1 MFTNSASNVNENCF
15 PIGVPSVTLQPTTE
29 VIPPQILKALQRGW
43 EVFPLRPRTKTGYYW
58 TVYKDGG
65 EGYSWQKQATN
76 NIDQVRIWAAE
87 FPGCNWGSRTGE
99 TSGFFV
105 TDLDTPEAL
114 QRLKALG
121 AKILYLV
128 RTGHKS
134 RDRYQAYFLQ
144 PEGVRIKTDSDIFEG
159 DPEGFDVRGDKNGYV
174 VLPPSIH
181 PDGFPYEIV
190 EEAELLEEPT
200 QELLH
205 EVTDNRVEE
214 PAVDISDLEPLTD
227 KQKELGR
234 STFLNKVREYQEYLE
249 TTDIVTNDSND
260 RLNILAGAGGKRVAR
275 ELFTLEEVIEKI
287 EAASAIYIAYDRNG
301 YKGTLRSGLKHGLRH
316 PWTPDKA
323 EQYLKEK
330 GEREANL
337 VGFGKCPMPAAASP
351 VPQPPAPAV
360 KPSEPIER
368 GLPKLAPKSQVEPFP
383 THVLGPVLQAA
394 AEAIA
399 RRVQC
404 VPDIAAHSVL
414 SGAALAVC
422 PHYNV
427 QLPFGSVSPV
437 NLFLMTVGRSG
448 DRKTSADKEAMVCVG
463 EWERE
468 LEHAWKRDMPHYE
481 AQLEHYEKQQK
492 QAFKDR
498 VISPAQV
505 AEALGPKPKPPV
517 SFILRCDEP
526 TIEGLR
532 DVFLRGS
539 NLLGLYGDEGGK
551 FLGGHSMKEEHQL
564 NAITS
569 LSSMW
574 DGTEIRKVRAGN
586 EVATKRVYRLA
597 THLMMQPGVAERF
610 LGNGLYQEQGIL
622 ARYLVAWPELESM
635 DGQRFFVEP
644 DPNYDEILQ
653 PYRDRVFR
661 LLSTPH
667 PENQW
672 GELDPMVLPFSA
684 GARKLWIKYQ
694 NESQAWMAPKGRWKP
709 IRAFGEKAL
718 EHAARLAVVLQQ
730 FNSCSLELSAE
741 YFEAGWQLVQYY
753 ANQLLAT
760 QGVVRDP
767 EIDKAHILYQWLE
780 EKHEGDIVDSR
791 TIQRKGPAPCRNKKA
806 LEQIVGVLVEFGLLE
821 PLNPGDPRWKVYRGY

>member
-1 MFTNSASNVNENCF
+1 MIPSNLPEITPQFNQNK
-15 PIGVPSVTLQPTTE
+15 PIAA
-29 VIPPQILKALQRGW
+29 VIPPQVIKAPQLGW
-43 EVFPLRPRTKTGYYW
+43 ELFPLQHATKTGYFL
-58 TVYKDGG
+58 TNYKEGG
-65 EGYSWQKQATN
+65 EGFSWQKQATN
-76 NIDQVRIWAAE
+76 DINQVTKWAAQ
-87 FPGCNWGSRTGE
+87 FAGCNWASRTGE
-99 TSGFFV
+99 TSGLWV
-105 TDLDTPEAL
+105 LDIDSPEAL
-114 QRLKALG
+114 CLLQERGCKLT
-121 AKILYLV
+121 YLV
-128 RTGHKS
+128 RTGHES
-134 RDRYQAYFLQ
+134 RNRYQAYFRQ
-144 PEGVRIKTDSDIFEG
+144 PKGVRIRTASDIMKSAPAG
-159 DPEGFDVRGDKNGYV
+159 LDVRGDKNGYV

-181 PDGFPYEIV
+181 PHGNPYEIV
-190 EEAELLEEPT
+190 IDGELSEAPAWLLELVIDNRGERPAVDTDELPELTDEQKRFALNVFDKKCREFDDTPDGQWNSKLNLLAGEAGKLVVHELLTREEAELK
-200 QELLH
+200 
-205 EVTDNRVEE
+205 
-214 PAVDISDLEPLTD
+214 ISLSPD
-227 KQKELGR
+227 G
-234 STFLNKVREYQEYLE
+234 
-249 TTDIVTNDSND
+249 
-260 RLNILAGAGGKRVAR
+260 
-275 ELFTLEEVIEKI
+275 
-287 EAASAIYIAYDRNG
+287 AIYAKQDRNG
-301 YKGTLRSGLKHGLRH
+301 FKGTLKSGIAYGMSVGLDVERI
-316 PWTPDKA
+316 
-323 EQYLKEK
+323 EEYLLEK
-330 GEREANL
+330 GAREASEK
-337 VGFGKCPMPAAASP
+337 FGKCPIPAAVSP
-351 VPQPPAPAV
+351 VPLPPAPIATPQATV
-360 KPSEPIER
+360 ER
-368 GLPKLAPKSQVEPFP
+368 GLPKPVTKSRVEPFP

-394 AEAIA
+394 ADAIA

-414 SGAALAVC
+414 AGAALAVC

-427 QLPFGSVSPV
+427 QLPFGSVSPT

-468 LEHAWKRDMPHYE
+468 LERNWKRDMPFYE

-492 QAFKDR
+492 QTFKDR
-498 VISPAQV
+498 GMSPAQA

-517 SFILRCDEP
+517 SFILRCDDP

-532 DVFLRGS
+532 DVFLKGS

-586 EVATKRVYRLA
+586 EVASKRSYRLA

-610 LGNGLYQEQGIL
+610 LGNALYQEQGIL

-672 GELDPMVLPFSA
+672 GDLDPIVLPFSA

-694 NESQAWMAPKGRWKP
+694 NESQAWMAPKGKWKP

-730 FNSCSLELSAE
+730 FNNCQLELSAE
-741 YFEAGWQLVQYY
+741 YFQAGWQLVQYY
-753 ANQLLAT
+753 ASQLLAT
-760 QGVVRDP
+760 QGVIRDP
-767 EIDKAHILYQWLE
+767 EIDKAHMLYQWLE

-806 LEQIVGVLVEFGLLE
+806 LEQIVGVLVEFGVLE
-821 PLNPGDPRWKVYRGY
+821 PVNPGDSRWKVYRGY